1 VGLAVGLSD
10 GLAVGLAVGLDVE
23 MVKVRAVQASG
34 TAALGLD
41 SGAVGATACCL
52 SW

>member
-1 VGLAVGLSD
+1 MGLAVGLSD